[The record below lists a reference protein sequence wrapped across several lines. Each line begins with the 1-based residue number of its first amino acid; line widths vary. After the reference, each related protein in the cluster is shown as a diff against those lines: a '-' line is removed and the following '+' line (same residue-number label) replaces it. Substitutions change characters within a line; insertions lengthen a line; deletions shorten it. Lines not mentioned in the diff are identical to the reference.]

1 MKTNLRILNLEDELS
16 DAELNQAMLSARW
29 PECQLI
35 RVANRLEFVTALEAG
50 GFDLIL
56 SDYTIPGFDGRQ
68 ALQLAREK
76 RPEIP
81 FIFVSG
87 TIGEDTA
94 IEALKNG
101 ATDYVLKHR
110 PIRLIPAVDRALREV
125 RERAE
130 CVRAE
135 EAMRQSEYK
144 YRELFESL
152 SDGAFLTDEKTE
164 KIIDTNRMAEKM
176 IGRHRSEILGHL
188 QTEFL
193 ALDKVR
199 PIAGTKDTD
208 AYYTIAFECQLTP
221 ANGKPFWVE
230 VRSTRLTLYERPLVL
245 RLCHDLSERQTT
257 WTAAGQ
263 LDG

>member
-1 MKTNLRILNLEDELS
+1 MKADLRILNLEDDPA
-16 DAELNQAMLSARW
+16 DAELNQAMLAARW
-29 PECQLI
+29 PECDFT
-35 RVANRLEFVTALEAG
+35 RVGTREEFVAALAAG

-76 RPEIP
+76 CPEVP

-110 PIRLIPAVDRALREV
+110 PIRLIPAVDRALLEV
-125 RERAE
+125 KERAE
-130 CVRAE
+130 LRRAE
-135 EAMRQSEYK
+135 HAMRQSEYK

-152 SDGAFLTDEKTE
+152 SDGAFLADEETG
-164 KIIDTNRMAEKM
+164 KIIDTNRKAEKM
-176 IGRHRSEILGHL
+176 LGCHRSEILGRK
-188 QTEFL
+188 QNEFL

-199 PIAGTKDTD
+199 PIAGTKESD
-208 AYYTIAFECQLTP
+208 AYYTIAFECLM
-221 ANGKPFWVE
+221 NSRGGKPFWVE
-230 VRSTRLTLYERPLVL
+230 VRSTRLTLYDRPLVL
-245 RLCHDLSERQTT
+245 RLCHDLRERRTT
-257 WTAAGQ
+257 WTVSGHVSQ
-263 LDG
+263 